1 MFNNFKKI
9 VEIALIFLVVI
20 IILSIVDLTV
30 GVANDAVNFLNSA
43 VGSKVTTFRKALF
56 VASIGIL
63 IGVTLSSGMMEIAR
77 KGIFNPGAF
86 TLYQV
91 LIIFLATVITD
102 ILLLDFFNTFGIPTS
117 TTVSMISGMTGGA
130 LGITIIN
137 LISKGE
143 SFEMTANYLNLAKL
157 TAIYFSIIVSIVF
170 AFIFGYL
177 GQFTS
182 RLIFSFDYN
191 RNFKKYGPLWAS
203 FAFTFI
209 ILFISMKGLEGASF
223 VNEQIQ
229 SFINTYRWQILL
241 IIYVSFSLIFYLL
254 SLFPKINILKSIVLI
269 GTAAIALAF
278 ASNDLVNFVGPG
290 LTALYAYQIA
300 GSSADAL
307 NMKMGGLANPIKVQ
321 TEILLFCGAVMV
333 LTLFFSKKAR
343 TVTSTEV
350 NLGRQVEGYEAFE
363 SIPFARFLVRTFTA
377 ISDFLVKIVP
387 EKIRTKVNERFDT
400 SKVILLKDENG
411 AIASFD
417 MIRAT
422 VNLTIASALI
432 SLGTSLKLPLSTTY
446 ITFIVAMSTAFADRA
461 WGRDYAVYRI
471 SGILTVIGG
480 WLITALIC
488 ALIAAIIS
496 SILYFTGVIGVI
508 ILVSIT
514 IISVARTIVIHKK
527 REKKRKIEEEK
538 LRIQKET
545 TQESFI
551 IFVSDVYNF
560 LNEVKEISLIC
571 VSGIAKF
578 KLKELRKAKKRAE
591 ELNKSVET
599 IFSDF
604 ASTLKMFDDRAFE
617 GSHIYASAMSDITS
631 VANSILTISERCFNY
646 VDNSQK
652 PLTQNQLND
661 LKLINKLFEQLYNKI
676 LTFTETSN
684 ADLSPEIKV
693 FEEEFSKEIK
703 RIHKTY
709 MKAMKRPGA
718 NTKRGIIYISLVET
732 LYGISKRVSNL
743 VATLNNLKVELS
755 KNYIQVN

>member
-1 MFNNFKKI
+1 M
-9 VEIALIFLVVI
+9 EIALIFLIVT

-43 VGSKVTTFRKALF
+43 VGSKVTSFRKALLC
-56 VASIGIL
+56 ASIGIL
-63 IGVTLSSGMMEIAR
+63 LGVTLSSGMMEVAR

-117 TTVSMISGMTGGA
+117 TTVSMVSGMTGGA
-130 LGITIIN
+130 LSIAIIN
-137 LISKGE
+137 LISSGE
-143 SFEMTANYLNLAKL
+143 SFEMMTNYLNLAKL
-157 TAIYFSIIVSIVF
+157 TAIYVSIIVSIVF
-170 AFIFGYL
+170 AFVFGYL
-177 GQFTS
+177 GQFIS
-182 RLIFSFDYN
+182 RIIFSFDYT
-191 RNFKKYGPLWAS
+191 RNFKKFGPLWAS
-203 FAFTFI
+203 FAFTLI

-229 SFINTYRWQILL
+229 SFINTYQWQILL
-241 IIYVSFSLIFYLL
+241 IIYVAFTLIFYLL
-254 SLFPKINILKSIVLI
+254 SLFTKINILKGIVLI
-269 GTAAIALAF
+269 GTGALALAF
-278 ASNDLVNFVGPG
+278 ASNDLVNFVGPS

-300 GSSADAL
+300 GHSADAL
-307 NMKMGGLANPIKVQ
+307 NMKMGALVNPIKIP
-321 TEILLFCGAVMV
+321 TEILLFCGFVMV
-333 LTLFFSKKAR
+333 LTLFLSKKSR

-350 NLGRQVEGYEAFE
+350 NLGRQLEGYEAFE

-387 EKIRTKVNERFDT
+387 EKIRTKINERFDT
-400 SKVILLKDENG
+400 SKAILLKDGNG
-411 AIASFD
+411 AQASFD

-422 VNLTIASALI
+422 VNLTISSALI
-432 SLGTSLKLPLSTTY
+432 SLGTSFKLPLSTTY

-471 SGILTVIGG
+471 SGILTVVGG

-488 ALIAAIIS
+488 ALISAIIAAV
-496 SILYFTGVIGVI
+496 LFYTGIVGVV
-508 ILVSIT
+508 ILVAIVFIT
-514 IISVARTIVIHKK
+514 MARTIVIHKK
-527 REKKRKIEEEK
+527 REKERKISEEK
-538 LRIQKET
+538 LRVLRET
-545 TQESFI
+545 TQESFK
-551 IFVSDVYNF
+551 IFASDVYNF

-571 VSGIAKF
+571 VNGIAKF
-578 KLKELRKAKKRAE
+578 KLKELKKAKKRAD

-599 IFSDF
+599 IFTDF
-604 ASTLKMFDDRAFE
+604 ASTLKVFDDSVFE
-617 GSHIYASAMSDITS
+617 GSHIYATAMSDLTS
-631 VANSILTISERCFNY
+631 IANSILTISDRCLNY

-652 PLTQNQLND
+652 PLTQNQQND
-661 LKLINKLFEQLYNKI
+661 LKLVVKLFEQLYNKI
-676 LTFTETSN
+676 ISFTETSVV
-684 ADLSPEIKV
+684 DLSPEIKV

-732 LYGISKRVSNL
+732 LYGISIRVINL
-743 VATLNNLKVELS
+743 VAALNKLKTEFS
-755 KNYIQVN
+755 KKYIQAN